1 MKSLPWFRF
10 YVDVL
15 NNFKVQRLSGQAFKN
30 WVNCLCLAAK
40 GGGILPPLPEIA
52 FALRMSESQAKAAI
66 EELQAAGLLDQT
78 EAGLMPHNWSEHQ
91 YQSDTSTPRTKKHRE
106 RKRSGNVSGN
116 VSGTF
121 RERPGNVSGN
131 GQGTAPDTD
140 TEQIQIQIQNRDR
153 TEQRQN
159 RIASTVEEILDWQA
173 FCIWAGCGLKR
184 NQDAVLE
191 AIEERAPGLLDQV
204 AEYCKAE
211 LDQGRR
217 CSFYD
222 ELVPALLVY
231 GLPLPTEENKPA
243 LVAALSDPRQDR
255 MQTYLERCTENPSLC
270 EPWPDFETW
279 RTAAW
284 AGG

>member
-1 MKSLPWFRF
+1 
-10 YVDVL
+10 
-15 NNFKVQRLSGQAFKN
+15 
-30 WVNCLCLAAK
+30 
-40 GGGILPPLPEIA
+40 
-52 FALRMSESQAKAAI
+52 
-66 EELQAAGLLDQT
+66 LLDQT
-78 EAGLMPHNWSEHQ
+78 EAGLMPHNWLERQ
-91 YQSDTSTPRTKKHRE
+91 YQSDSSAARTRKYRE
-106 RKRSGNVSGN
+106 RKRHCDVT
-116 VSGTF
+116 V
-121 RERPGNVSGN
+121 
-131 GQGTAPDTD
+131 TAPDTD
-140 TEQIQIQIQNRDR
+140 TEQIQNRAE

-211 LDQGRR
+211 LDRGRR

-243 LVAALSDPRQDR
+243 LVAALSDLRQDR